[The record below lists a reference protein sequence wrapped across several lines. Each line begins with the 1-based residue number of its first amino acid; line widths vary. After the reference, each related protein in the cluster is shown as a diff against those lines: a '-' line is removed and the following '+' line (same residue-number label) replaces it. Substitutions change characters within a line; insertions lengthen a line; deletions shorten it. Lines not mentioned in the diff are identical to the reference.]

1 MSGCVIYD
9 PGHASAHVCVCDPVC
24 VILCVI
30 LVMLL
35 LMDSGKESPPIFS
48 FTLYVRVW
56 NRVSMNHKM
65 CTCAT

>member
-1 MSGCVIYD
+1 M
-9 PGHASAHVCVCDPVC
+9 CVCDPVC